1 MSLGGYSLPFYFFGI
16 VTIICLPYIKNMN
29 INTSEEDKD
38 KDKDNEDEE
47 GFFIHLLD
55 SVIKYI

>member
-1 MSLGGYSLPFYFFGI
+1 
-16 VTIICLPYIKNMN
+16 MN